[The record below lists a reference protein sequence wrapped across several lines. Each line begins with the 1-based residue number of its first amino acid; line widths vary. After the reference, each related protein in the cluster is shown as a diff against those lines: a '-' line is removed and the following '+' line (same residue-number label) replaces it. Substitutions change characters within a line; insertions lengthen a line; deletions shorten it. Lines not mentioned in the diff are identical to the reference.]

1 MCRSVAL
8 LSVVVL
14 ALTALAAPGYAMMRH
29 PCPPACPPPPPP
41 EVTYQTRMV
50 PCVRTDLVPEVRP
63 CSAVVPVPVVQYRCQ
78 PVLLKGTPVGSP
90 CGMDPCTK
98 CCPQPFCQVVTRQV
112 PYVTYTTKVVPY
124 YSVYYR
130 PVCRP
135 VCLPQTYK
143 VEAYPL
149 CP

>member
-1 MCRSVAL
+1 MCRSLAL
-8 LSVVVL
+8 FSVVVIL
-14 ALTALAAPGYAMMRH
+14 AVTVIAAPGYTMMRY
-29 PCPPACPPPPPP
+29 PCPPPCSPPPP

-50 PCVRTDLVPEVRP
+50 PGVRTDLVPEVKQ
-63 CSAVVPVPVVQYRCQ
+63 SNAVIPVPVVQYRAQ
-78 PVLLKGTPVGSP
+78 PVLLKGTPIGAP

-98 CCPQPFCQVVTRQV
+98 SCPQPFCQVVTRQV

-124 YSVYYR
+124 YSVCYR

-143 VEAYPL
+143 VEAHPL